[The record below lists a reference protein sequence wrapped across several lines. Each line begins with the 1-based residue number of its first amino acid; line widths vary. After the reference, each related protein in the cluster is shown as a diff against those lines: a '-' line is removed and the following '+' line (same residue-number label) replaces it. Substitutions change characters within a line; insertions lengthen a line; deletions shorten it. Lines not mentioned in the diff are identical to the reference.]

1 MSGQLPVFLGSTSNK
16 QRIMYLAQ
24 GHIDTVSTVSLKLSN
39 SFVFGQFPVFLD
51 SIRTKRKIMYLA
63 QGNKAVPAVSLEP
76 VTL

>member
-1 MSGQLPVFLGSTSNK
+1 
-16 QRIMYLAQ
+16 MYLAQ

-39 SFVFGQFPVFLD
+39 SFVFGRFPVFLD